1 MSSKILFVVTNHGEL
16 GSNGGKTGWHSVE
29 IGRPLQILRA
39 AGCEVDFAS
48 PAGGK
53 APMSPYSENYDDPIN
68 ARFLFDQE
76 VQDALNQTL
85 AVAGLDAD
93 QYRAL
98 LLVGGHGALWD
109 FPDCQALADL
119 ALRIYEKGGLIAT
132 IGQGAAGLLNVRL
145 SSGKYLIEGK
155 KITAFSAE
163 EERALKL
170 DGVVP
175 FLLEE
180 RLKERGAR
188 FVQGEPWQPFVVTGE
203 RLLSG
208 QNPASAQRLGEA
220 LGQALT
226 EARTR
231 RVAEAAH

>member
-1 MSSKILFVVTNHGEL
+1 MSSKILFVVTNHGDL
-16 GSNGGKTGWHSVE
+16 GGTGRTGWHSVE

-39 AGCEVDFAS
+39 AGLEVDFAS

-68 ARFLFDQE
+68 ARFLFDQD
-76 VQDALNQTL
+76 VQAALAQTR
-85 AVAGLDAD
+85 AVSDLDAD
-93 QYRAL
+93 HYRAL
-98 LLVGGHGALWD
+98 YLVGGHGALWD
-109 FPDCQALADL
+109 FPDCQPLADL
-119 ALRIYEKGGLIAT
+119 AVRIYEKGGLVAT
-132 IGQGAAGLLNVRL
+132 IGQGAAGLLNARL
-145 SSGKYLIEGK
+145 SNGKYLIEGK
-155 KITAFSAE
+155 KITAFSTE

-170 DGVVP
+170 DEVVP
-175 FLLEE
+175 ILLED
-180 RLKERGAR
+180 RLRERGAK
-188 FVQGEPWQPFVVTGE
+188 FVQGESWQPFVVTGE

-226 EARTR
+226 EARSR